1 MNLGR
6 LFVHR
11 DHRPQRITKTI
22 VTVLGTVAPDG
33 KVAHASLAGIEVT
46 VPHEI
51 IRRIDRSLAEIVAL
65 PFLAVFPKHNIAFVL
80 SDDNERYRAVAVEG
94 DVESRRKLRDMTGI
108 GGVSHRETAVF
119 ENFALPW
126 IIR

>member
-11 DHRPQRITKTI
+11 DHRPQRITKAI

-33 KVAHASLAGIEVT
+33 KVTHASLAGIEVT

-51 IRRIDRSLAEIVAL
+51 IRRVDRSLAEIVAL
-65 PFLAVFPKHNIAFVL
+65 PFLAVFPKHHIAFAL
-80 SDDNERYRAVAVEG
+80 SDDNDRSGAVAVEG
-94 DVESRRKLRDMTGI
+94 AAASRRKLRDVTAI
-108 GGVSHRETAVF
+108 DRKSTRLNSSHY
-119 ENFALPW
+119 
-126 IIR
+126 